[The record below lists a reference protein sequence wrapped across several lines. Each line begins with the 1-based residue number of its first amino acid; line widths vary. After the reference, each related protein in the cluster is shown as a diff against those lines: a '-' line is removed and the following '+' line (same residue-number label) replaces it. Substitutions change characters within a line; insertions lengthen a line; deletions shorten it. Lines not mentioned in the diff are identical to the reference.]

1 MESIREH
8 RGQSGLS
15 QACGRMPKTMFIER
29 NQDTR
34 VDNERQRIMIV
45 EDNKAIARAMQF
57 LLQRE
62 GYETRWCEDESVYGE
77 IESWQPNLILMD
89 LKMPNLDGA
98 QATARIKD
106 NPSTNAIPVIVVT
119 ADNVT
124 QERFAQIRA
133 NELIN
138 KPFQVRRL
146 LDSIRHW
153 LGRSANGN
161 GSTGNGAVSGDTKP
175 LRGPALRGSNGA
187 RGASPAWG

>member
-1 MESIREH
+1 ME
-8 RGQSGLS
+8 
-15 QACGRMPKTMFIER
+15 
-29 NQDTR
+29 
-34 VDNERQRIMIV
+34 NERLRIMIV

-77 IESWQPNLILMD
+77 IEAWQPNLILMD

-98 QATARIKD
+98 QATAKIKE
-106 NPSTNAIPVIVVT
+106 NPLTTAIPVIVVT

-146 LDSIRHW
+146 LDSIKHW
-153 LGRSANGN
+153 LGRAGHGSGNGGAASGN
-161 GSTGNGAVSGDTKP
+161 GSSGNSIDSQSQ
-175 LRGPALRGSNGA
+175 LRGASPRNNGA
-187 RGASPAWG
+187 RGAAPAWG

>member
-1 MESIREH
+1 
-8 RGQSGLS
+8 
-15 QACGRMPKTMFIER
+15 
-29 NQDTR
+29 
-34 VDNERQRIMIV
+34 MIV

-62 GYETRWCEDESVYGE
+62 GYDTRWCEDESVFGE
-77 IESWQPNLILMD
+77 IDEWRPNLILMD

-98 QATARIKD
+98 QATAKIKD
-106 NPSTNAIPVIVVT
+106 NPSTHGIPVIVVT

-146 LDSIRHW
+146 LESIRHW
-153 LGRSANGN
+153 LGRGGASSGGSA
-161 GSTGNGAVSGDTKP
+161 STGSGSSDSQ
-175 LRGPALRGSNGA
+175 RASSFGRSAGA
-187 RGASPAWG
+187 RGASPAFG